1 MRIGSGSRRTG
12 SLGTVGT
19 TDGRDG
25 DGFARNGAFTVSPE
39 DLVVLARVAS
49 KAKVARDSIADRD
62 EKIAEAVTDH
72 GIEVAVVAAAA
83 GLTPA
88 EVAEIVF
95 AQESHPSPFT
105 RLRRAARST

>member
-1 MRIGSGSRRTG
+1 VGS
-12 SLGTVGT
+12 V
-19 TDGRDG
+19 DGRDE
-25 DGFARNGAFTVSPE
+25 DGFARNGSFTVSPE

-72 GIEVAVVAAAA
+72 HIEVAAVAAAA
-83 GLTPA
+83 GLTAA

-95 AQESHPSPFT
+95 AQESNPSPYT
-105 RLRRAARST
+105 RLRRSVRSPN